1 MEQQSQNTEGI
12 KFIGYALIPT
22 HLFFIYYQLFRYS
35 TSIAFLDNIYLSLIS
50 KIGLV
55 TNPFFIQFICIVLFS
70 IHALTTPIG
79 KDRELEEKRIVR
91 NTVLGLLTLFVAS
104 LLFYVLSYNRY
115 GFLIY
120 FSLLIIGY
128 YLFINHI
135 ALILKLITMKQ
146 TEVFN
151 FENETFPQMEEK
163 IETEHSINIP
173 YFFYFEGKWR
183 KGWLN
188 FVNPF
193 RAILVAGSPGSGKSF
208 GTINLAIHQLIHKGY
223 CLYVY
228 DFKLPTLA
236 IEVINALWHYK
247 ELIKQK
253 YGSIEQWETQTK
265 RRFPKYYQI
274 DLQNPIT
281 SHRINPISSR
291 LVKEMIDSTES
302 AKFIMQGLSG
312 AAGGDDDFFKKS
324 AELLLTATIYY
335 LKRKSE
341 QYGREFCSLPHVIE
355 FLKQDYEIFFPLL
368 MSDMYVKGLAT
379 TFDRAFKGG
388 ALEQLQGQVDSLV
401 IMLNQIV
408 DPTVYW
414 VFTGEDFDLN
424 ISNPENPSILVI
436 GNNPDRFQS
445 YGVLLSLLNGKL
457 TKTINKKGQLPLGII
472 VDECPTLPFE
482 SLSVLIATARSNMVA
497 CILGIQDLAQFVLL
511 YGQEKA
517 NMIVNMVG
525 SILTGQIRGELAK
538 IISECIG
545 KINQTNIQ
553 ESLSAQGVSSYSIS
567 EQQIEAV
574 PVSTISNLDQGEMAG
589 TISGDFKTPLKYR
602 RFHGRIDAMDYQA
615 SPTTKMPIKQI
626 PELNEDFKRKK
637 HETEEERSLR
647 VEIAIRENYERIRKD
662 VKLILYLELCR
673 FDIQKM
679 DKIADIRLNVI
690 GDAMLKYLFKINQ
703 FSDENGVTEEGE
715 KFILKF
721 NVLLTHYGNY
731 IQPFVGMQESDIQN
745 RYENNNIIYAAKTIL
760 VNFESPVCQ
769 NLRVHYNQFE
779 LLLYNEIQDPRF
791 KTNQE
796 SVSSPEEEMV
806 DESGLLVS
814 TKYWEELV

>member
-12 KFIGYALIPT
+12 KVIGYAIIPI
-22 HLFFIYYQLFRYS
+22 HLFFAYFILFRHS
-35 TSIAFLDNIYLSLIS
+35 TNIAFLDNIYLSLNP
-50 KIGLV
+50 KIALIK
-55 TNPFFIQFICIVLFS
+55 NPFFAHFIALILFS

-79 KDRELEEKRIVR
+79 KDRALMEKTVIR
-91 NTVLGLLTLFVAS
+91 NTIFGLITIFLAS
-104 LLFYVLSYNRY
+104 LLFFVLPYSAL
-115 GFLIY
+115 GFLLY
-120 FSLLIIGY
+120 FLILAVGY
-128 YLFINHI
+128 YFFINHI
-135 ALILKLITMKQ
+135 SLIMKLITMRKND
-146 TEVFN
+146 VFN

-173 YFFYFEGKWR
+173 YYFYFQGKWR

-208 GTINLAIHQLIHKGY
+208 GTINLAIHQLIHKEY

-247 ELIKQK
+247 ELLKQRH
-253 YGSIEQWETQTK
+253 GSIENWEK
-265 RRFPKYYQI
+265 KHHKKFPKYYQI

-291 LVKEMIDSTES
+291 LVKEMIDATES

-312 AAGGDDDFFKKS
+312 AAANNEGDFFQKS

-341 QYGREFCSLPHVIE
+341 QYGKEFCSLPHVIE

-401 IMLNQIV
+401 IMLGQIV

-424 ISNPENPSILVI
+424 ISNPENPSVLVI

-482 SLSVLIATARSNMVA
+482 SVSTLIATARSNKVA

-538 IISECIG
+538 IVSECIG

-553 ESLSAQGVSSYSIS
+553 ESLSAQGTTSYSIS
-567 EQQIEAV
+567 DQQIEAV

-589 TISGDFKTPLKYR
+589 TISGDFKSPLKYR

-615 SPTTKMPIKQI
+615 SPTTQMPIKSI
-626 PELNEDFKRKK
+626 PELNEKFKRMKN
-637 HETEEERSLR
+637 ESEEDRNLR
-647 VEIAIRENYERIRKD
+647 VEIAVRENYERIRKD
-662 VKLILYLELCR
+662 INLILYLELCR

-679 DKIADIRLNVI
+679 DKVADIRLNLI
-690 GDAMLKYLFKINQ
+690 GDAMLKYICKINQ
-703 FSDENGVTEEGE
+703 YQGENGLTLEGE
-715 KFILKF
+715 KFKVKIDSMLTLFANQIRHFIYMEESEVQNKYA
-721 NVLLTHYGNY
+721 NNSIVYAPKTLLTDFN
-731 IQPFVGMQESDIQN
+731 
-745 RYENNNIIYAAKTIL
+745 
-760 VNFESPVCQ
+760 SPTCKALQVQ
-769 NLRVHYNQFE
+769 YNQFE
-779 LLLYNEIQDPRF
+779 LLLYNEVEDPRF
-791 KTNQE
+791 TINA
-796 SVSSPEEEMV
+796 PEEEFFA
-806 DESGLLVS
+806 
-814 TKYWEELV
+814 

>member
-12 KFIGYALIPT
+12 KVIGYAIIPI
-22 HLFFIYYQLFRYS
+22 HLFFAYFLLFRHS
-35 TSIAFLDNIYLSLIS
+35 TNIAFLDNIYLSLNP
-50 KIGLV
+50 KIALIK
-55 TNPFFIQFICIVLFS
+55 NPFFAHFIALILFS

-79 KDRELEEKRIVR
+79 KDRELVEKTVIR
-91 NTVLGLLTLFVAS
+91 NTIFGLITIFFAS
-104 LLFYVLSYNRY
+104 LLFFVLPYNAL
-115 GFLIY
+115 G
-120 FSLLIIGY
+120 FSLYFFVLAVGY
-128 YLFINHI
+128 YFFINHI
-135 ALILKLITMKQ
+135 SLIMKLITMKKND
-146 TEVFN
+146 VFN

-173 YFFYFEGKWR
+173 YYFYFQGKWR

-247 ELIKQK
+247 ELLKQRHD
-253 YGSIEQWETQTK
+253 SIENWEK
-265 RRFPKYYQI
+265 KHHKKFPKYYQI

-291 LVKEMIDSTES
+291 LVKEMIDATES

-312 AAGGDDDFFKKS
+312 AAANGEGDFFQKS

-341 QYGREFCSLPHVIE
+341 QYGKEFCSLPHVIE

-401 IMLNQIV
+401 IMLGQIV

-424 ISNPENPSILVI
+424 ISNPENPSVLVI

-482 SLSVLIATARSNMVA
+482 SVSTLIATARSNKVA

-538 IISECIG
+538 IVSECIG

-553 ESLSAQGVSSYSIS
+553 ESLSAQGTTSYSIS
-567 EQQIEAV
+567 DQQIEAV

-589 TISGDFKTPLKYR
+589 TISGDFKSPLKYR

-615 SPTTKMPIKQI
+615 SPTTQMPIKTI
-626 PELNEDFKRKK
+626 PELNEKFRRMKN
-637 HETEEERSLR
+637 EPEEDRNLR
-647 VEIAIRENYERIRKD
+647 VEIAVRENYERVRRDIN
-662 VKLILYLELCR
+662 LILYLEFCR
-673 FDIQKM
+673 FDIQKI
-679 DKIADIRLNVI
+679 DKVADIRLNLI
-690 GDAMLKYLFKINQ
+690 GDAMLKYICKINQ
-703 FSDENGVTEEGE
+703 YQNENGLTPEGE
-715 KFILKF
+715 KFKVKIDSMLTLFANQIRPFIYMEESEVQNKYSNNSIVYASKTQLTDF
-721 NVLLTHYGNY
+721 N
-731 IQPFVGMQESDIQN
+731 
-745 RYENNNIIYAAKTIL
+745 
-760 VNFESPVCQ
+760 SPTCRALQVQ
-769 NLRVHYNQFE
+769 YNQFE
-779 LLLYNEIQDPRF
+779 LLLYNEVEDPRF
-791 KTNQE
+791 TVNA
-796 SVSSPEEEMV
+796 PEEEFFA
-806 DESGLLVS
+806 
-814 TKYWEELV
+814 